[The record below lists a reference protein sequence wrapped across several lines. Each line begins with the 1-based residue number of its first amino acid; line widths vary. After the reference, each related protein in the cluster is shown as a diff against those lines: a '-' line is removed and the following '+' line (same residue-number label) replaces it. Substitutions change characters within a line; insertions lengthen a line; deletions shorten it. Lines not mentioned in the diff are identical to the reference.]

1 MSQILPISMAIFT
14 ILLIG
19 VYYLAFISH
28 SSQQGEEDPNSTS
41 AILHKRIVKIHN
53 RLKNTDLRW

>member
-19 VYYLAFISH
+19 VYYPAFISH
-28 SSQQGEEDPNSTS
+28 SSQQGEEEPQLYICYPTQE
-41 AILHKRIVKIHN
+41 N
-53 RLKNTDLRW
+53 REDTQSIEEVVRS

>member
-1 MSQILPISMAIFT
+1 MAIFT

-28 SSQQGEEDPNSTS
+28 SSQQGEEEPQLYICYPTQENSEDTQS
-41 AILHKRIVKIHN
+41 IEEYRSEVV
-53 RLKNTDLRW
+53 RS